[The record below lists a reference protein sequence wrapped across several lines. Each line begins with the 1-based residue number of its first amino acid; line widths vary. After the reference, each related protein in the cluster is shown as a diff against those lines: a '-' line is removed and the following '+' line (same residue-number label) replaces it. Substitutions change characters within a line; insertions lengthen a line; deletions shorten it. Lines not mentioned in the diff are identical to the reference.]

1 MKKIQSVALKNPT
14 LKSNY
19 QKKWNLILNNWEL
32 YVMIVPVI
40 LFYVIFC
47 YVPMYGVLM
56 AFQNYKPI
64 LGISGS
70 EWIGFKNFTV
80 FMSSPAFVRVLRNTL
95 TISISTVLFSFPVP
109 IILALSLNEVRN
121 KYFAKT
127 VQTVTYMPHFISIVI
142 VCSIVREF
150 TADTGIIN
158 QFFQLF
164 GYDGQTMLQKPGLF
178 VPIYIISG
186 LWQEVGWNSIIYLAA
201 LSSIDQELY
210 EAAKIDGAGK
220 LRQTIHVTIPGLLP
234 TIIILF
240 IMKMGTLLSVGYEK
254 ILLLENPGIRETAD
268 VISTY
273 TYRIGLKESRY
284 GLSTAVGLFN
294 SVINVVLL
302 MATNK
307 ICDKLNN
314 TSLF

>member
-1 MKKIQSVALKNPT
+1 MKKTQSVALKNPA
-14 LKSNY
+14 LKSKFR
-19 QKKWNLILNNWEL
+19 KKGELIMNNWEL

-40 LFYVIFC
+40 IFYAVFC
-47 YVPMYGVLM
+47 YWPMYGVLM
-56 AFQNYKPI
+56 AFQNYKPF

-70 EWIGFKNFTV
+70 EWIGFRNFTL
-80 FMSSPAFVRVLRNTL
+80 FMSSPTFLRVLRNTL
-95 TISISTVLFSFPVP
+95 TISVSTVIFSFPMP

-127 VQTVTYMPHFISIVI
+127 VQTVTYMPHFISMVI
-142 VCSIVREF
+142 VCAIVREF

-158 QFFQLF
+158 HFFQLF

-186 LWQEVGWNSIIYLAA
+186 LWQEIGWNSIIYLAA

-220 LRQTIHVTIPGLLP
+220 WKQTLHVTIPGLLP

-240 IMKMGTLLSVGYEK
+240 IMKMGSLLSVGYEK

-273 TYRIGLKESRY
+273 TYRIGLKEARY

-294 SVINVVLL
+294 SVINIILL
-302 MATNK
+302 VATNK
-307 ICDKLNN
+307 ICDKLNG